1 MDGREAYLS
10 ALGRNI
16 RKARLTAGITQRELA
31 QRAGYPVW
39 KISRAERG
47 ACGVSVQMAAR
58 LARAMDCRLC
68 ELMKGI

>member
-1 MDGREAYLS
+1 MKGEPYRAE
-10 ALGRNI
+10 LGRNI
-16 RKARLTAGITQRELA
+16 RQRRLAAGLTQRALA
-31 QRAGYPVW
+31 LRTGYPAW

-47 ACGVSVQMAAR
+47 VCGISVQMAAR